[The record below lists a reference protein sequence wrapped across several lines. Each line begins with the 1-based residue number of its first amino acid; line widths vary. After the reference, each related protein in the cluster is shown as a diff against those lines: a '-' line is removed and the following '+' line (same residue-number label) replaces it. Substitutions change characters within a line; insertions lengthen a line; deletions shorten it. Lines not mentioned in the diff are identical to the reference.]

1 MLRSDHA
8 GGGYGVL
15 SSRVVDS
22 PQGGALPDQLSRG
35 LHRPAG
41 DHQLQ
46 GCWVRVRERHHHQ
59 VVHLRHHIGVDE
71 PQDRVV
77 RAVVHGSVHGDL
89 HCECLERG

>member
-1 MLRSDHA
+1 M
-8 GGGYGVL
+8 L
-15 SSRVVDS
+15 SSHVVDS
-22 PQGGALPDQLSRG
+22 PQGGALLDQLSRG

-46 GCWVRVRERHHHQ
+46 VRRVRVRERRHHQ
-59 VVHLRHHIGVDE
+59 VVHLRHHFGADE

-77 RAVVHGSVHGDL
+77 RAAVHGGVHGDL